1 MKRFAT
7 IVNGFQALSVVAK
20 LSIVEFCGPS
30 SASEDL
36 WVAPS
41 NSLHL
46 PKVQE
51 NTKQEKLRI
60 QMYFTQCFLWE
71 RVLIMHSPL
80 SLMTF
85 LFSMTLFASCISLSS
100 CNSLFDRL
108 CNISATKCNKIQT
121 TRKPSSIYIFMPVH
135 RCFPYEH
142 ELT

>member
-36 WVAPS
+36 WVALS

-60 QMYFTQCFLWE
+60 QMYFT
-71 RVLIMHSPL
+71 
-80 SLMTF
+80 
-85 LFSMTLFASCISLSS
+85 
-100 CNSLFDRL
+100 
-108 CNISATKCNKIQT
+108 
-121 TRKPSSIYIFMPVH
+121 
-135 RCFPYEH
+135 
-142 ELT
+142 